1 MLRYDDSQRTLTLS
15 VGDLVRSGPPE
26 GHLTLQS
33 AGAGRARL
41 AAGQWVHTQYQT
53 ARELEEAGFTR
64 EVALKIQQVVRGWT
78 IELQGRVDGL
88 VEAGG
93 TWIVEEVK
101 STALDGVRLAT
112 CRLEDWPDYVRQ
124 LQIYLWMLQ
133 RAQPAHRIVGELI
146 LVSLSDAT
154 RRSFPVEPD
163 PELDTWIEDRLDQLI
178 EAREDRL
185 AWMAERRTIQATWPH
200 ASVREGQ
207 QQIVD
212 EVTQGLQE
220 GRPVL
225 VQAPTGLGKT
235 VAVLLAAVRH
245 ALATDRQVFWATTRT
260 TQQPLVER
268 TLLALEQAG
277 APIRAVFLNARPKVC
292 LNTEAPLDCRPESC
306 AFADSYFE
314 KLREQRVLQRLRG
327 GRCTRDVLEGAGLQ
341 HCVCPYQL
349 ARDLA
354 PMVDVVIGDTNYVF
368 DPSSRLK
375 SAFDEAPEKWIVVC
389 DEAHQLMERARAYRS
404 PRIDGRLAQ
413 QAAEFLHELGPQFGP
428 FAFLARQIEDA
439 VVEAQHQVTGPVRGS
454 EGVAEL
460 SPGVWDDLADRVEEL
475 ALDYALLKA
484 EHPEVHEDPW
494 LQLTWQ
500 LQRFHTVLTE
510 AEEESVAIVDATP
523 GREAVGICCLDPS
536 RWLGPRIAALGG
548 FVCASATLSPTSFHR
563 DLLGLSPDLL
573 EVDVPSPFP
582 PERQLV
588 LVAPRVSTAYADR
601 EAHVPAIAE
610 LITGCIDA
618 VPGNIALFFS
628 SFDLLRQ
635 VTALLEPERH
645 RILLQSRSMDEKDR
659 EDLLAQLQGE
669 PAVLAAVL
677 GGIFAEGIDL
687 PPGALDAVFVCGPAY
702 PPVGLERD
710 LLRGWYEE
718 RYEAGFLYASLV
730 PGLTRVVQAAGRLI
744 RRPEDRG
751 AVLLIGRRFRWRDVA
766 ALFPENWNPEIAPDE
781 AARLREFFASTPS
794 SILRP

>member
-1 MLRYDDSQRTLTLS
+1 M
-15 VGDLVRSGPPE
+15 
-26 GHLTLQS
+26 
-33 AGAGRARL
+33 
-41 AAGQWVHTQYQT
+41 HTQYQT

-64 EVALKIQQVVRGWT
+64 EVALKIQQTVRGWT
-78 IELQGRVDGL
+78 VELQGRVDGL

-101 STALDGVRLAT
+101 STALDGMRLAG
-112 CRLEDWPDYVRQ
+112 CSVEDWPDYRRQ
-124 LQIYLWMLQ
+124 LQIYLWMLE
-133 RAQPAHRIVGELI
+133 RAQPAHRIVGELV
-146 LVSLSDAT
+146 LVSLADAS
-154 RRSFPVEPD
+154 RRAFQVDVDPD
-163 PELDTWIEDRLDQLI
+163 LDAWITDRLEQLI

-185 AWMAERRTIQATWPH
+185 QWMAERRTIHARWPH
-200 ASVREGQ
+200 AAVREGQ

-212 EVTQGLQE
+212 DVTRGLQE

-268 TLLALEQAG
+268 TLNSLAEAG
-277 APIRAVFLNARPKVC
+277 APIRAVFLNARPKAC
-292 LNTEAPLDCRPESC
+292 LNTDAPLDCRPESC
-306 AFADSYFE
+306 RFADSYFE
-314 KLREQRVLQRLRG
+314 KLREHRVLQQLRE
-327 GRCTRDVLEGAGLQ
+327 GRSTREQLLEAGQL
-341 HCVCPYQL
+341 HAVCPYQL

-375 SAFDEAPEKWIVVC
+375 GAFDEAPEKWIVVC

-404 PRIDGRLAQ
+404 PRIDGRLA
-413 QAAEFLHELGPQFGP
+413 AEASGFLDALGPQFGP

-439 VVEAQHQVTGPVRGS
+439 IVEAQHQVTGPVRGT

-460 SPGVWDDLADRVEEL
+460 SQGVWDDLADRVEEL
-475 ALDYALLKA
+475 GLDYALLKA
-484 EHPEVHEDPW
+484 EHPDVHEDPW

-523 GREAVGICCLDPS
+523 GLEAVGICCLDPS

-548 FVCASATLSPTSFHR
+548 FVGASATLSPTSFHR

-573 EVDVPSPFP
+573 VVDVPSPFP

-628 SFDLLRQ
+628 SFELLRR
-635 VTALLEPERH
+635 VTALLEPARH
-645 RILLQSRSMDEKDR
+645 RLLLQSRSLDERGR
-659 EDLLAQLQGE
+659 EDLLRELQGE

-687 PPGALDAVFVCGPAY
+687 PPGSLDAVFICGPAY
-702 PPVGLERD
+702 PPIGLERD
-710 LLRGWYEE
+710 LLRAWYEE
-718 RYEAGFLYASLV
+718 RYDAGFLYASLV

-766 ALFPENWNPEIAPDE
+766 ALFPENWNPEIASDE
-781 AARLREFFASTPS
+781 PARLREFFATAPS
-794 SILRP
+794 PILRP